1 MVHWIFLKY
10 MAQRFVR
17 LLFDFYLYF
26 CFYDKCLLWC
36 KFVQTLPMCQRI
48 FLFADRWG
56 TQSHQVD
63 GGGGLQHMGDLEK
76 QFKMKLWSTK
86 TGRKTL
92 SSFRKS
98 QNHLKNLLGL
108 FSRETRNTAGYFTDF
123 FFFFF
128 KGAISWKI
136 KQISLHFTLF
146 GM

>member
-17 LLFDFYLYF
+17 LLFDFTCIFVFMISVYSDVNLFKLFPCVSAYF
-26 CFYDKCLLWC
+26 C
-36 KFVQTLPMCQRI
+36 LPIGGGRRVIKLM
-48 FLFADRWG
+48 
-56 TQSHQVD
+56 
-63 GGGGLQHMGDLEK
+63 GGGLQHMGDLEK

-123 FFFFF
+123 FFFFLKVQF
-128 KGAISWKI
+128 LEKLSK
-136 KQISLHFTLF
+136 
-146 GM
+146 